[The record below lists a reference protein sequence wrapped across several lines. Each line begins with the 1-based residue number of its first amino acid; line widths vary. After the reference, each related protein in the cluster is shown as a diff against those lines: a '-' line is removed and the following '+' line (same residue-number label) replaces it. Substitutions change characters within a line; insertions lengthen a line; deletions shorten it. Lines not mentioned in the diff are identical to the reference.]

1 MAGVPQFDLPFRVKG
16 EAVVEVDQDSIEDVD
31 NCVEAIVRTPLGSHL
46 DDLDLGVPDLTFR
59 SVGANPT
66 AEQFLSAVEDQ
77 EPRAHLLGEA
87 RLEELRTLHISIR
100 SAA

>member
-1 MAGVPQFDLPFRVKG
+1 LAEVPQFDLPFRVEAG
-16 EAVVEVDQDSIEDVD
+16 AVVEVDQDAIEDID
-31 NCVEAIVRTPLGSHL
+31 NCVEAIVRTPLGSHI

-59 SVGANPT
+59 SVAANPS
-66 AEQFLSAVEDQ
+66 AQQFLAAIEEQ

-87 RLEELRTLHISIR
+87 RLEELRTLYISIR